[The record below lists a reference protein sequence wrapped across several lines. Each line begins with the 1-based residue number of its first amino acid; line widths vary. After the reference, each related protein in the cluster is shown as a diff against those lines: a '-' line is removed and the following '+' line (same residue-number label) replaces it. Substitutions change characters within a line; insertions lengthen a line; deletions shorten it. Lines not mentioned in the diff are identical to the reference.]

1 MNCELCQEL
10 INDLLDGGLS
20 REDQLLLNAHLEQ
33 CLSCAEVRDDLN
45 SIIVFCQSQR
55 GEYIASPNE
64 RAMWLRIRNTI
75 ESESGAAVPGGTNVR
90 PERREG
96 FWDRFISHS
105 WQLSFPQLAASVAA
119 VAVVVSLLTVVG
131 LRGIGSLGSKSVA
144 NGDGTVVNPAVDR
157 DRMSQQR
164 QGDRM
169 SQQQQ
174 AINYWNARIETNKSR
189 WSPQMRDTFDR
200 NLNVI
205 DQAVNDSLRELGRNP
220 HDEVSEEMLNAA
232 LNEKIALLKE
242 FSDL

>member
-1 MNCELCQEL
+1 
-10 INDLLDGGLS
+10 
-20 REDQLLLNAHLEQ
+20 
-33 CLSCAEVRDDLN
+33 
-45 SIIVFCQSQR
+45 
-55 GEYIASPNE
+55 
-64 RAMWLRIRNTI
+64 MWLRIRNTI
-75 ESESGAAVPGGTNVR
+75 ESESGAAVREEANAR

-105 WQLSFPQLAASVAA
+105 WQLSFPQLAASAAA

-144 NGDGTVVNPAVDR
+144 NADGPVVTPAFNL
-157 DRMSQQR
+157 
-164 QGDRM
+164 DRM

-174 AINYWNARIETNKSR
+174 AINYWNARIETNKAR

-205 DQAVNDSLRELGRNP
+205 DQAVNDSLRELGKNP

-242 FSDL
+242 FSEL

>member
-10 INDLLDGGLS
+10 IGDLLDGSLS

-45 SIIVFCQSQR
+45 SIVVFCHAQR
-55 GEYIASPNE
+55 GEYAASPNE

-75 ESESGAAVPGGTNVR
+75 ESESGAAVPEEANAR

-144 NGDGTVVNPAVDR
+144 NADGPVVTPAFNL
-157 DRMSQQR
+157 
-164 QGDRM
+164 DRM

-174 AINYWNARIETNKSR
+174 AINYWNARIETNKAR

-242 FSDL
+242 FSEL

>member
-1 MNCELCQEL
+1 MNCELCQDL
-10 INDLLDGGLS
+10 ISDLLDGSLS
-20 REDQLLLNAHLEQ
+20 RKDQLLLNAHLEQ

-45 SIIVFCQSQR
+45 SIVVFCHAQR
-55 GEYIASPNE
+55 GEYAASPNE

-75 ESESGAAVPGGTNVR
+75 ESESGAAVSGEAKAR

-119 VAVVVSLLTVVG
+119 IAVVVSLLTVAGV
-131 LRGIGSLGSKSVA
+131 RGIGSLGSKSVA
-144 NGDGTVVNPAVDR
+144 IADGPVVTPAFNL
-157 DRMSQQR
+157 
-164 QGDRM
+164 DRM

-174 AINYWNARIETNKSR
+174 AINYWNARIETNKAR

-205 DQAVNDSLRELGRNP
+205 DQAVNDSLRELSRNP

-232 LNEKIALLKE
+232 LNQKIALLKE
-242 FSDL
+242 FSEL